1 MRGKKALRIS
11 PMFRSCKAIS
21 ISKSE
26 KCLLVESAI
35 LVFGICNSA
44 QGIHASSTRQGIRN
58 PVPGIQSGM
67 YSVESIIQDCFE
79 LSYIGRHVYVSS
91 KTSTYSFFFSHT
103 SDTAVVILL
112 PPDAPITSCTSPLVS
127 VKIATDMDENGR
139 LPGSGKLTSD
149 G

>member
-1 MRGKKALRIS
+1 
-11 PMFRSCKAIS
+11 MFRSCKAIS
-21 ISKSE
+21 ISKSG

-44 QGIHASSTRQGIRN
+44 QGIHASSTRQGNGN

-91 KTSTYSFFFSHT
+91 KILLILIFSHT

-112 PPDAPITSCTSPLVS
+112 PPDAPITSCTSPLLS